1 MHTSGAAP
9 RDSATRAAGSGT
21 RQLRRPGSGC
31 SARHVGKDGRVGT
44 AAGPAAPALS
54 HVRGERTQ
62 AASSREAQN
71 RPISGSASRRSRRL
85 PRAGSTQ
92 LRRRERE
99 RPAVLRAGGGRRG
112 AATRRCAGPRPEAR
126 VCRAPRASAAARGG
140 RGGKRPRFLE
150 GPRRGR
156 AGRAVT
162 RRAREE
168 SAFGA
173 RFHYRRRPKSEEL
186 LGVMR
191 CAALGSRLRCPL
203 KQGKQIRKEG

>member
-71 RPISGSASRRSRRL
+71 RPISRSASRRSRRL
-85 PRAGSTQ
+85 PRPAARSSVAGSGSGRQ
-92 LRRRERE
+92 CSG
-99 RPAVLRAGGGRRG
+99 PAVARRG

-126 VCRAPRASAAARGG
+126 VFRAPRASAAARGG
-140 RGGKRPRFLE
+140 RGGKRPRSLE

-173 RFHYRRRPKSEEL
+173 RFHYRRRPKSSW
-186 LGVMR
+186 
-191 CAALGSRLRCPL
+191 A
-203 KQGKQIRKEG
+203 